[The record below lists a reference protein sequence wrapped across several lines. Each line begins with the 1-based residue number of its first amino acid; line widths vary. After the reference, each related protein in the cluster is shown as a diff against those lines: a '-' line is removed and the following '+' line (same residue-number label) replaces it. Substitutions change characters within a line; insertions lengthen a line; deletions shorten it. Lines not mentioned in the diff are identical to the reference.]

1 MRYLNDGSISGAY
14 SKRLEQAV
22 NDIKSNEER
31 RLEYMNMAI
40 HEMEIRDE
48 AFEEGVE
55 QEQQK
60 TLNILVNFLRNG
72 ILTPEQAAAIAR
84 MSVNEFIEKMN
95 AL

>member
-1 MRYLNDGSISGAY
+1 
-14 SKRLEQAV
+14 
-22 NDIKSNEER
+22 
-31 RLEYMNMAI
+31 MNMAI